1 MADAAKKKED
11 LVKEV
16 KMTVHLKDPL
26 SGAKDLAREFGFTEP
41 QDIDH
46 YLTNGLSNAEA
57 DVRVFFLLT
66 RLSISLFISISFYLS
81 IFFFLPIFILIHTF
95 LFYIFFSGCSLK
107 TSLQ

>member
-41 QDIDH
+41 EDMDH
-46 YLTNGLSNAEA
+46 YLTHGLSNAEA
-57 DVRVFFLLT
+57 DVRVFSTHLLYLSLYPFISNFFSFLRSKFILF
-66 RLSISLFISISFYLS
+66 LSSISFSYV
-81 IFFFLPIFILIHTF
+81 
-95 LFYIFFSGCSLK
+95 FFSGCSLK